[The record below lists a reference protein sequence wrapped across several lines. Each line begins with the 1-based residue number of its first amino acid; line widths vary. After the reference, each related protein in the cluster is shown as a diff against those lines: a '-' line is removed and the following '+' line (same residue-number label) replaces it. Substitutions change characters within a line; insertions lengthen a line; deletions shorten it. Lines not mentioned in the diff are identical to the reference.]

1 MDILYIYVYMYLL
14 GFFFVLQHC
23 FHVPSFCS
31 SQKSRADTA
40 SVMESDGK
48 GQGQDGKEEK
58 AGRELVTQEKLVK

>member
-23 FHVPSFCS
+23 LHVPSFCS